1 MSHLNDWSWRQHV
14 ISPKTFIHVDEVIY
28 LLKPHIFR
36 ETMCFMILSKRI
48 VHPVFTCILKH
59 LSRVLPKQAFCKLQR
74 WGIARRWKAELCWR
88 EDEATSHTPY
98 VLVTFLSLSLLLS
111 LSLSLSLHHVHLV
124 LYVSFGL
131 YHGFQGMS
139 TSHSLCKYSR
149 HYIPFSHLSQRYCI
163 HISARDV
170 QCANRLGLKSIC
182 MHLGPLHT
190 SNGLSVAIVRYKREK
205 KHISGHINVR

>member
-59 LSRVLPKQAFCKLQR
+59 LNRFLPKQAFCKLQR

-88 EDEATSHTPY
+88 EDEATSHTPN

-124 LYVSFGL
+124 LYM
-131 YHGFQGMS
+131 YHLDYIMGFKACQHHIHCVNILDI
-139 TSHSLCKYSR
+139 TYHFHTCHKDIV
-149 HYIPFSHLSQRYCI
+149 YISQREMCN
-163 HISARDV
+163 V
-170 QCANRLGLKSIC
+170 QID
-182 MHLGPLHT
+182 
-190 SNGLSVAIVRYKREK
+190 
-205 KHISGHINVR
+205 